1 MISYLCGGAE
11 YIKEPADLAEASGN
25 GGPPR
30 ARVCVWGG
38 RGLTAALPWS
48 PLDKLLSVACGSSLP
63 SRVER
68 PRVFYLPLLPY
79 LQIRRLGKGPHYCHT
94 AAVPVIFLQAAS
106 IREQHALAGIALL
119 SERGPDRFF
128 FFLFLGFFFS
138 FGIKSLS

>member
-1 MISYLCGGAE
+1 MEAQNTSRSPQTWQRRAGKGVPHGLGAH
-11 YIKEPADLAEASGN
+11 
-25 GGPPR
+25 
-30 ARVCVWGG
+30 VCVGGGG

-128 FFLFLGFFFS
+128 FFLFLGFFF
-138 FGIKSLS
+138 FLWYKITFLT